1 MKDILVAVDGSNYSE
16 KAVNQG
22 LELAKKFDAKVTFL
36 NVVSSYGYAGE
47 ILEEAI
53 ENEVSSA
60 KELLAGFEEE
70 AEEENV
76 TAEIEVIKDSSA
88 ANGIVGYAKENDFD
102 LIVVGARGKSG
113 LETVQLG
120 SVSEAVVK
128 RSRSPVLVYR

>member
-88 ANGIVGYAKENDFD
+88 ANGIVGYAKEHDFD

-113 LETVQLG
+113 LETIQLG

-128 RSRSPVLVYR
+128 RSGTPVLVYR